1 MPEIIDRYLRLAT
14 GADYAAMAA
23 CFTTDAT
30 VTDEG
35 QTYHGR
41 DEIRAWRE
49 KLAAAFDYTVR
60 VLRVEGEYRVT
71 ALVEGTF
78 PGSPV
83 ELTYNFRLRDGL
95 ISELAIG

>member
-1 MPEIIDRYLRLAT
+1 MPEIIDRYLQLAT
-14 GADYAAMAA
+14 SDDYAGMAA
-23 CFTTDAT
+23 CFTDDAV

-35 QTYHGR
+35 HTYHGR

-60 VLRVEGEYRVT
+60 VLRTEGEYRVT
-71 ALVEGTF
+71 AQVAGDF

-83 ELTYNFRLRDGL
+83 ELTYDFRLRDGL
-95 ISELAIG
+95 IAELVIG